1 MDCRLAHRSDSL
13 ATNYKETIITATA
26 ARGRTAAFFFA
37 RPCCLGDRGSAPAM
51 TTRGDV
57 DIDALPAVGMTWLL
71 NLSEISIIQPKRP
84 ERNHIKVGRFD
95 FVLDDVCIRNAFNL
109 F

>member
-1 MDCRLAHRSDSL
+1 MPAGASL
-13 ATNYKETIITATA
+13 AYMRSRVTSFRECGT
-26 ARGRTAAFFFA
+26 
-37 RPCCLGDRGSAPAM
+37 AM

-57 DIDALPAVGMTWLL
+57 DIDALPSVGMTWLL

-84 ERNHIKVGRFD
+84 ERNHVKIGKFD
-95 FVLDDVCIRNAFNL
+95 FVLDDVCIRNAFDL